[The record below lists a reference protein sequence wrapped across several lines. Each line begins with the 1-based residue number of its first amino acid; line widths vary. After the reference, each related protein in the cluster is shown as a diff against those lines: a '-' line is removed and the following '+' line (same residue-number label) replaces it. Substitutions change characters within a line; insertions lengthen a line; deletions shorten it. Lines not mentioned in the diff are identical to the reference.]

1 MFDISQRIG
10 ILLGLASTFGQMGA
24 ISARELK
31 STVVPAEFA
40 STAAARDGAKLFWRE
55 PTDIKSRNLFLGS
68 GGAAHQ
74 PRGPFTFVK
83 EDLDGTNPKFVVR
96 DKNGLT
102 WKAKL
107 GAEARPETVASRFVW
122 AVGYFTP
129 DEYFLASLPVQQK
142 PKHLRRG
149 GNLAGS
155 GDSFSNV
162 RLKLEQKDEKKVSNW
177 RWRKNR
183 ELSERELN
191 GLRVMMALM
200 NNWDLKDENNAV
212 YASKNGKSV
221 DKSSE
226 TYMVSDLG
234 ATFGASRLGWNH
246 DKSKGNLKAYT
257 KTKFITKTTAEYVDF
272 GSPAT
277 PALINVF
284 VLPQFIQRIGLRD
297 IGKRVPRRD
306 ALWMGQLLAR
316 LSPAQIRDAF
326 RAGGYSPEES
336 SAFARVVEERIAA
349 LNKL

>member
-1 MFDISQRIG
+1 MSHNLRT
-10 ILLGLASTFGQMGA
+10 LNVVLAVISTFAPALTIDASELEGKEARAEISSSAESKNGGA
-24 ISARELK
+24 L
-31 STVVPAEFA
+31 
-40 STAAARDGAKLFWRE
+40 LWRE
-55 PTDIKSRNLFLGS
+55 PKDIKSRNLFLGS

-83 EDLDGTNPKFVVR
+83 EDLDGTNPKFVIR

-129 DEYFLASLPVQQK
+129 DEYFLPSIPVQQK
-142 PKHLRRG
+142 PKHLHRG
-149 GNLAGS
+149 GNLMGT
-155 GDSFSNV
+155 GESFANV
-162 RLKLEQKDEKKVSNW
+162 RLKLEQKDEKKVSSW
-177 RWRKNR
+177 RWRKNH
-183 ELSERELN
+183 ELSGRELN
-191 GLRVMMALM
+191 GLRVMMALI

-212 YASKNGKSV
+212 HASKKGKSA
-221 DKSSE
+221 D

-234 ATFGASRLGWNH
+234 ATFGSSGLGWNH

-257 KTKFITKTTAEYVDF
+257 KSKFITRTTAEYVDF
-272 GSPAT
+272 GVPAM
-277 PALINVF
+277 PALINIF
-284 VLPQFIQRIGLRD
+284 VLPQFIQRMGIRE
-297 IGKRVPRRD
+297 IGKRVPRKD

-326 RAGGYSPEES
+326 RAGGYSPEETD
-336 SAFARVVEERIAA
+336 AFANVVEERIAM